1 MLYVD
6 TNILV
11 YINDKDSTF
20 YSSSSNIF
28 YHFIE
33 QNEIILHEIVLTE
46 FFSIITDSRKMKSP
60 WGNQKAIQYIDKLKE
75 ATQEFHF
82 LNSDIFLMA
91 MDNIKKYKIKRYNIY
106 DHLLAFSMR
115 YYGVK
120 KILTVNNKDFEK
132 YDFIKEIITPEKLII
147 K

>member
-1 MLYVD
+1 
-6 TNILV
+6 
-11 YINDKDSTF
+11 
-20 YSSSSNIF
+20 
-28 YHFIE
+28 
-33 QNEIILHEIVLTE
+33 
-46 FFSIITDSRKMKSP
+46 MKSP